1 MKRVEQRAYSRSLS
15 TPVVSSHQCGGP
27 CCHRN
32 GVALGA
38 DVVTVLDR
46 FLAAGVSREMFEAH
60 LAARRVAVEGVR
72 VTDPATPAP
81 LSTTVGVM
89 LDPE

>member
-1 MKRVEQRAYSRSLS
+1 VADRDPAS
-15 TPVVSSHQCGGP
+15 TPDASAGDLGA
-27 CCHRN
+27 

-60 LAARRVAVEGVR
+60 LAARRVAVDGVR

-81 LSTTVGVM
+81 LPRLLGVM